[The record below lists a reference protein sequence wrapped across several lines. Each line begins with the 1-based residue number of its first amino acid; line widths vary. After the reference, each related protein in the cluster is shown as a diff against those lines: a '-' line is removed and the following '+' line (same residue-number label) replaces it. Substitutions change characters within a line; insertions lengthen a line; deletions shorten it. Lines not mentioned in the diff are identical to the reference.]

1 MATQT
6 FQGIQ
11 SGITLADVKRALA
24 NGGDVSFLTPVLARA
39 LNNPPLDVAATLEVP
54 LTLPGA
60 ELLLS
65 SGGSRLSD
73 LIEMW
78 HRGEGYYGKSMANI
92 ELELL
97 PLPHHGKNVAAYLER
112 AVNEVRPDILALDEA
127 EGEVSSTLRYDVSL
141 PAAFGTTVYAEI
153 RLEEGSELYGKR
165 VFYPGGLTET
175 AIVRAWLDKLPLVPV
190 GKPYWPGDEELQTS
204 DEDTEDEDGSGLHI
218 QSAYQQMDGLLET
231 GRYLSLL
238 LENAG
243 RNGEALEN
251 SVSTHI
257 NHKLIN
263 EVKYTASRLLDLAFF
278 LNNPEKKV
286 KILAVLDMKHYSGVS
301 RYLKMM
307 LSGGIGVSYVH
318 PDDIKPE
325 PMLMLGQHG
334 VSKATG
340 VDLPEKTVTQRLFEQ
355 AFVEW
360 ADAKSKEVLDAE
372 SVDRFIA
379 GIMERVR
386 THPHV
391 LKGASVRGSLGLKEI
406 VSALS
411 ELSSGVTR
419 ENIEKAALITLPSR
433 LRLKPGVKASREDV
447 VSESA
452 KEALY
457 GIEFYRTVYSPG
469 GANPWLSPEEINRLL
484 EALSQKKKPERD
496 KKSGVD
502 EEKRL
507 KYLEANKLL
516 RRSIEG
522 GFALTARSIERLLQ
536 DLEERSRAGKI
547 SAEDYE
553 QEKARLKEM
562 LAAAQKSEYELSARE
577 IAEIVIDLMEVVD
590 KGYEK
595 AWGNDINFIRLFTYY
610 RLKLEGGQILT
621 SWQKDFTDLK
631 YGLDLLERRGI
642 LKTSPLGERTLSGQ
656 GLAALL
662 GYVQPRNQELMN
674 LKAGITRNR
683 TPQSLRGE
691 EIRPFTAVNSY
702 RDISFRHTLKEV
714 ARQQKELENIRQSD
728 FRVYLKP
735 RKLLATDIVI
745 CLDTSGSIADHRKL
759 IYERLGAAAITAAA
773 KENGDRTAV
782 VSFEDAGQTSIAL
795 SDESNDQVNDFLVA
809 LKARGGTNMGDGIK
823 CAVDLLTRDLNH
835 NKKRIFLITDGE
847 PNIISEKAMKSLQG
861 KKEILKDPTE
871 EAVLVET
878 RRAAARGITVSV
890 IFLAADEMKGY
901 NFVKS
906 VARAGNG
913 SVIMLNCRDEV
924 PIITESV
931 KKTAIDYRYE
941 RTVNELDEDD
951 VPATSTG

>member
-1 MATQT
+1 MAAQI
-6 FQGIQ
+6 FQGIR
-11 SGITLADVKRALA
+11 SGITLTDVKRALT
-24 NGGDVSFLTPVLARA
+24 NGGDVSFLKPVLARA

-54 LTLPGA
+54 LTLPDAG
-60 ELLLS
+60 LLLS
-65 SGGSRLSD
+65 GGGSRLAE

-78 HRGEGYYGKSMANI
+78 CRGEGYRGESLAHI
-92 ELELL
+92 ELQLL
-97 PLPHHGKNVAAYLER
+97 PLPPHGKNVAAYLER
-112 AVNEVRPDILALDEA
+112 VINEVKPDILALDAA
-127 EGEVSSTLRYDVSL
+127 EGEVSSTLRYAVSL
-141 PAAFGTTVYAEI
+141 PAAFGTTVYADI
-153 RLEEGSELYGKR
+153 RLEEGNEPYGKR
-165 VFYPGGLTET
+165 LFYTGSLAET

-190 GKPYWPGDEELQTS
+190 GQPYWPGDEELQTS
-204 DEDTEDEDGSGLHI
+204 DEDIEDEDGSGLHI
-218 QSAYQQMDGLLET
+218 QSAYQQMDGFLET
-231 GRYLSLL
+231 GPYLSLL

-243 RNGEALEN
+243 RNGEVLEN
-251 SVSTHI
+251 SVSI
-257 NHKLIN
+257 DVNHKLIR
-263 EVKYTASRLLDLAFF
+263 EAKYTASRLLDLAYF
-278 LNNPEKKV
+278 LNNPEKKTR
-286 KILAVLDMKHYSGVS
+286 ILAVLDMKHYPGVS
-301 RYLKMM
+301 RYLTTM
-307 LSGGIGVSYVH
+307 LSGGFGTGYVE

-325 PMLMLGQHG
+325 TMMMLGQHG
-334 VSKATG
+334 VAKAYG
-340 VDLPEKTVTQRLFEQ
+340 VDLPGKTATQRLFEQ

-360 ADAKSKEVLDAE
+360 ADAKSKEVLDAV

-406 VSALS
+406 VSGLS

-419 ENIEKAALITLPSR
+419 EKIEKAALITLPPR
-433 LRLKPGVKASREDV
+433 LRLKPGVKPSREDV

-507 KYLEANKLL
+507 KYLEANKLV
-516 RRSIEG
+516 RRSVEG
-522 GFALTARSIERLLQ
+522 LVLTARSIERLLQ
-536 DLEERSRAGKI
+536 YLEERSRAGKI
-547 SAEDYE
+547 SAEEYE
-553 QEKARLKEM
+553 KEKARLKDM

-595 AWGNDINFIRLFTYY
+595 TWGNDINFLRLFTYY

-662 GYVQPRNQELMN
+662 GYVQPRNQELMS
-674 LKAGITRNR
+674 LKTSITRNR
-683 TPQSLRGE
+683 IPLSVRGD
-691 EIRPFTAVNSY
+691 EIRPFTVVNSY

-795 SDESNDQVNDFLVA
+795 SDESNDQVNDFLAA
-809 LKARGGTNMGDGIK
+809 LRAKGGTNMGDGIK

-847 PNIISEKAMKSLQG
+847 PNAISEKAMKSLQG
-861 KKEILKDPTE
+861 KKEMPKDLTE

-906 VARAGNG
+906 VARAGKG
-913 SVIMLNCRDEV
+913 SVIMLNCRDGE
-924 PIITESV
+924 PIIREPV
-931 KKTAIDYRYE
+931 KKKVGSSQYE
-941 RTVNELDEDD
+941 PDIMRGFDVDD
-951 VPATSTG
+951 LW